1 MTKKVA
7 VVTTIMRVVLGV
19 LFLMHGIG
27 KFQMGL
33 GNVEGWFSSIGIPGF
48 MAYIIAIIEVAGGIM
63 LIVGLFSRV
72 VSALFIFVMVGAIA
86 TVKFSAGLLG
96 TGEMPGYE
104 MELSFMLISA
114 YLLVAE
120 PTPLS
125 VDYMIR
131 KKRGVSAEK

>member
-7 VVTTIMRVVLGV
+7 VTTIMRVVLGV

-27 KFQMGL
+27 KFQDGL
-33 GNVEGWFSSIGIPGF
+33 GNIEGWFSSIGIPGF
-48 MAYIIAIIEVAGGIM
+48 VAYIVAIIELVGGIM
-63 LIVGLFSRV
+63 LIVGLFSRA

-96 TGEMPGYE
+96 TAEMPGYE
-104 MELSFMLISA
+104 MELSYILISA
-114 YLLVAE
+114 YLLVSE

-131 KKRGVSAEK
+131 KKRGVSVEN

>member
-27 KFQMGL
+27 KFQTGL
-33 GNVEGWFSSIGIPGF
+33 GNTEAWFSSIGIPGF
-48 MAYIIAIIEVAGGIM
+48 MAYIVAIIEVAGGIM

-114 YLLVAE
+114 YLLVSE

-131 KKRGVSAEK
+131 KKRGLTAEK

>member
-1 MTKKVA
+1 MTKKIA
-7 VVTTIMRVVLGV
+7 VVTTIMRVVLGI
-19 LFLMHGIG
+19 LFLKHGIG

-33 GNVEGWFSSIGIPGF
+33 GNVDAWFSSIGVPGF
-48 MAYIIAIIEVAGGIM
+48 MAYIIAIIEVVGGVM

-72 VSALFIFVMVGAIA
+72 VSALFILVMVGAIA

-96 TGEMPGYE
+96 TDEMAGYE

-114 YLLVAE
+114 YLLVSE

-131 KKRGVSAEK
+131 KKRGLSVGN